1 MTEFLCIMN
10 STFASKFLFEVNQML
25 KLREDQLTLWDAIL
39 PEPFRSLP
47 EELAKIDALLDD
59 PAFMKPFIEK
69 HPSQRGRPTI
79 PAETYLRLMYLKF
92 RYNLGYETLV
102 KEVGDSITWRRF
114 CRIAIDANM
123 PDASTLIK
131 ARKRYGDD
139 MIEQLNEAL
148 LVKLQEKELLKT
160 RKIRIDTTVVESN
173 VHHPTDA
180 TLLQDGVNVITRLVN
195 RIRKIASHA
204 VQGFQDRT
212 AEVKKEILSI
222 AKLLRR
228 RTRQTWDEI
237 NAITE
242 RVTHISESVCDQA
255 QEVAK
260 NISEKSKAAAQ
271 ALKTKLC
278 DAVDL
283 TRKLIAQAK
292 KWSPAI
298 GSFPIG

>member
-1 MTEFLCIMN
+1 
-10 STFASKFLFEVNQML
+10 ML

-59 PAFMKPFIEK
+59 PAFMKPYIEK

-79 PAETYLRLMYLKF
+79 PAETYLRLMVLKF

-102 KEVGDSITWRRF
+102 KEVGDSITWGRF

-148 LVKLQEKELLKT
+148 LLKLQEKELLKT
-160 RKIRIDTTVVESN
+160 RKIRIDTTVVESD

-195 RIRKIASHA
+195 RIRKVASQA
-204 VQGFQDRT
+204 VQGFQDSTLMSKRNFVHRQ
-212 AEVKKEILSI
+212 AASPSNSVNLERNQYHYRESDPHLGERLRSSPGSGEKHKRKKQGGRSS
-222 AKLLRR
+222 
-228 RTRQTWDEI
+228 TQDE
-237 NAITE
+237 
-242 RVTHISESVCDQA
+242 
-255 QEVAK
+255 
-260 NISEKSKAAAQ
+260 
-271 ALKTKLC
+271 
-278 DAVDL
+278 AV
-283 TRKLIAQAK
+283 
-292 KWSPAI
+292 
-298 GSFPIG
+298 